1 MCYIAPNIF
10 LYSNFPLGHSD
21 VGLVAPQVRQRK
33 ICIPAIIREDQ
44 TLYSAQIQQSIS
56 RESKTWMAGEEYR
69 KWKMRY
75 LLVISPENSLMF
87 RHCRASVLVC
97 SSVLLGKSSQ
107 ANTQRKRH
115 ILREMK
121 QSNEK

>member
-44 TLYSAQIQQSIS
+44 TLCSAQVQQSIS
-56 RESKTWMAGEEYR
+56 RESKKWMAGEEYR

-75 LLVISPENSLMF
+75 LLVPETSLIF
-87 RHCRASVLVC
+87 ATVVSSVLVC

-115 ILREMK
+115 LLRE
-121 QSNEK
+121 Q